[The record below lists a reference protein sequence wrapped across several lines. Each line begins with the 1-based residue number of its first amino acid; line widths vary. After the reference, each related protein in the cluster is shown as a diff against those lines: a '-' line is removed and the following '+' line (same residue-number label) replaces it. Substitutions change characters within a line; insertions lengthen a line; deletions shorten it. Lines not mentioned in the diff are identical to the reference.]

1 MRSRR
6 QATHLKRL
14 LAGLTLT
21 YDPHIYCPHVNSGLY
36 DETVNHIFGECAA
49 TEGRRRSMRIT
60 DSKILDADFELAF
73 QFFECVLALLNESSS
88 NLTSV
93 ETRLENAI
101 LAGAVSIRARR

>member
-1 MRSRR
+1 
-6 QATHLKRL
+6 
-14 LAGLTLT
+14 
-21 YDPHIYCPHVNSGLY
+21 
-36 DETVNHIFGECAA
+36 
-49 TEGRRRSMRIT
+49 MRIT